1 MCYARADSLVMNCDS
16 EATPA
21 IPCQFHDLKPKVT
34 VITEKKE
41 CYGDHWL
48 HTQYLL
54 SLVTQSP
61 LYLETVMRPTKR
73 LHSPTWRRLSKW
85 KSLARGSKEFSIV
98 CLTLLPD
105 TPFAFFLS
113 FSAYLECEWMAGEL
127 TALLNFNWPCEW
139 RYTLRRAES
148 EWTESGSL
156 LIVELSLQTPAFP
169 SSEFFYMKE
178 K

>member
-1 MCYARADSLVMNCDS
+1 MVMYLEGSKLDFEFKSMCYARADSLVMNCDS

-21 IPCQFHDLKPKVT
+21 IPCQFHDLQT
-34 VITEKKE
+34 QSDCNNRKKE

-73 LHSPTWRRLSKW
+73 LHSPTWRRLRSKW
-85 KSLARGSKEFSIV
+85 KSLARGSKKFSIV

-105 TPFAFFLS
+105 TPFAFFSPLVPTWNVNGW
-113 FSAYLECEWMAGEL
+113 LESWQ
-127 TALLNFNWPCEW
+127 PC
-139 RYTLRRAES
+139 
-148 EWTESGSL
+148 
-156 LIVELSLQTPAFP
+156 
-169 SSEFFYMKE
+169 
-178 K
+178 